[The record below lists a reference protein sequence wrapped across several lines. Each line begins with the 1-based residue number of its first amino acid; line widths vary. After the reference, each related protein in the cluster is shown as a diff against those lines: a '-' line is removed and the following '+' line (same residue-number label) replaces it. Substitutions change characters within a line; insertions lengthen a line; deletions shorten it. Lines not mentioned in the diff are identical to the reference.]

1 MVSGG
6 EVPQRPRRERSSVA
20 VTSTVTPRYIRAVAP
35 APVRAGIVG
44 DGARERERERD
55 NKGRTSGAVCECEW
69 ARQLTLPKCSLCADL
84 PCAMSATETSAS
96 LRFRVVPYRVSAR
109 LLMVEPH
116 GKADTWPR
124 RKGSWSARR
133 AAELPNGPIHRK

>member
-1 MVSGG
+1 MRTCSSTLRAALLDFLVFPFQGG
-6 EVPQRPRRERSSVA
+6 GYFEF
-20 VTSTVTPRYIRAVAP
+20 TPRDIRAVAL

-84 PCAMSATETSAS
+84 PYTYYI
-96 LRFRVVPYRVSAR
+96 L
-109 LLMVEPH
+109 
-116 GKADTWPR
+116 
-124 RKGSWSARR
+124 
-133 AAELPNGPIHRK
+133 